1 MAVGADSADI
11 QECNFT
17 VQLVRGTDNS
27 LADALSR
34 TGYGN
39 DKKTDKDIA
48 DKECQTDQAV
58 TAPIRMVEDA
68 RKSGEQT
75 MDLKTWQQADRD
87 TSKVMMWMNKEEHP
101 PPQAVRHPQFSSK
114 GFVHIVILTARI
126 LNWILSLLHYI

>member
-1 MAVGADSADI
+1 M
-11 QECNFT
+11 
-17 VQLVRGTDNS
+17 
-27 LADALSR
+27 SR
-34 TGYGN
+34 IGYGN

-87 TSKVMMWMNKEEHP
+87 TSKVMMWMTKEEHP
-101 PPQAVRHPQFSSK
+101 RPLPQAVGHAQFSSK
-114 GFVHIVILTARI
+114 GFVHMVILTARI
-126 LNWILSLLHYI
+126 LNWILNLLHYI